1 MAKIHGT
8 ALVDP
13 KAKIEENVEIGPFCI
28 VGANVKIG
36 TGTRLISHCNVSGYT
51 ILGKDNIIFPFV
63 SLGTAPQDYGY
74 KGRVSYLKIGDGN
87 TFREGFTA
95 NVGTKEDSETIIGN
109 KCYFMAYSHVAHNCK
124 IGNEVIVANASGF
137 SGYTEVGNNC
147 VISGLCG
154 THQFVRLGRFVM
166 MSGGSVTSLDIPPF
180 MIADGR
186 NGAIKAINLVG
197 LKRNGFSENTIKAIK
212 NLYKIFFRSGLNAS
226 NALARIKT
234 DIEPLPEIVEFI
246 NFVETSKRGVG
257 HCRTAGRR
265 S

>member
-1 MAKIHGT
+1 MAKIHNT
-8 ALVDP
+8 ALVDA
-13 KAKIEENVEIGPFCI
+13 KAQIGENVEIGPFCTI
-28 VGANVKIG
+28 GPNVKIG
-36 TGTRLISHCNVSGYT
+36 SGTKLVGHCNISGYT
-51 ILGKDNIIFPFV
+51 TLGKNNTVYNFV
-63 SLGTAPQDYGY
+63 SLGTEPQDYGF
-74 KGRVSYLKIGDGN
+74 KGLVSYLQIGDN
-87 TFREGFTA
+87 NVFREGFTA
-95 NVGTKEDSETIIGN
+95 NVGTKEGTETVICN
-109 KCYFMAYSHVAHNCK
+109 NCYFMVNSHVAHNCK
-124 IGNEVIVANASGF
+124 IGNSVIVAHASGF

-197 LKRNGFSENTIKAIK
+197 LKRNGFSESTIRAIK
-212 NLYKIFFRSGLNAS
+212 NAYKIFFRSGLNVP
-226 NALARIKT
+226 NALAKIKT

-257 HCRTAGRR
+257 NCRTSGRR